1 MCVYIHMCIYR
12 AVKSREGQAGPVPLP
27 PFSAFWPL
35 IIFIVNDSKKELEKC
50 YVLKTE
56 IHYHWRKKSLNKAS
70 NKSHNCNKF
79 SLFSPQQTTQ
89 RLCFSI
95 GIMGKNII

>member
-1 MCVYIHMCIYR
+1 MYIKGRKSPRGPSR
-12 AVKSREGQAGPVPLP
+12 ACPLP
-27 PFSAFWPL
+27 PPSSAFWPL

-56 IHYHWRKKSLNKAS
+56 IHYYWRKKSLIKTS

-79 SLFSPQQTTQ
+79 SLYSPHQTAAIVFFH
-89 RLCFSI
+89 RDY
-95 GIMGKNII
+95 GKEYHLTN

>member
-1 MCVYIHMCIYR
+1 MCIYR

-56 IHYHWRKKSLNKAS
+56 IHYHWRKKSKQATNPITAINLVSSVRNKQHS
-70 NKSHNCNKF
+70 DCVFPSGLWERISFN
-79 SLFSPQQTTQ
+79 
-89 RLCFSI
+89 
-95 GIMGKNII
+95 